1 MSLSLQVFLPGS
13 VTGGHRV
20 GALLTD
26 ALLKCSS
33 IAKLACR
40 RYLQQTSFFGV
51 TNLEVKASLP
61 IVPLIGIPVGDFR
74 GMHEKI
80 VPNPRVFTR
89 QTGTVRPAL
98 RDRRNETGTASML
111 WRLSDGFRQ
120 RF

>member
-1 MSLSLQVFLPGS
+1 M
-13 VTGGHRV
+13 V
-20 GALLTD
+20 GDSKRRAD
-26 ALLKCSS
+26 APLKGSS

-51 TNLEVKASLP
+51 TNLEVKLLYP

-80 VPNPRVFTR
+80 VPNPRVFTH
-89 QTGTVRPAL
+89 QTGTV
-98 RDRRNETGTASML
+98 SML